1 MMGVQNLHGFGG
13 ILGALICAVMFAGL
27 VQVWALLGAIVIM
40 IVVGVITGLLCR
52 SRPEVIVNDS
62 EAFALEPDR
71 QEPY

>member
-1 MMGVQNLHGFGG
+1 
-13 ILGALICAVMFAGL
+13 
-27 VQVWALLGAIVIM
+27 VIM

-52 SRPEVIVNDS
+52 SRPEALVNDS